1 MKSDKIVELKI
12 NRTDTIEYERLVAN
26 GTETYDFLNF
36 TEEPCVGEPEY
47 CNMTREE
54 YLEMLDDYIFPQPYE
69 WVLIGTH
76 AVVFF
81 IGLVGN
87 ALVCIAVYRNHAMR
101 TVTNYFIVNLAV
113 ADFMVILICLPP
125 TVLWDVTETWFFGTA
140 MCRIVLYFQSVA
152 VTVSVLTL
160 TFISVDRWYAI
171 CFPLKFKSTT
181 GRAKTAILI
190 IWLLSLLFNVP
201 EFVVLQVQRKMALR
215 FDVQYFMQCTS
226 TWSHDSDLKWHIIK
240 GLFLYTFPLLLMTI
254 AYCQIV
260 RVLWRSDNIPGHTES
275 HKLCTGTNNCEYFFF
290 LFFIVFFFFICIID
304 IIILVII
311 VITINCD
318 FFFFIIIIIII
329 IINIAYCQIVRVLWR
344 SDNIPGHTE
353 SHKLCTGT
361 NNCEYNFSS
370 FIWFFFFFIINISTE
385 SHKLCTSTD
394 NWLAASRRTVPSIH
408 ANASTEGQLRSRRK
422 AAKMLV
428 AVVAMFAV
436 CYFPVHLLS
445 VLRFAYDV
453 RQSEVMTAISLISH
467 VMCYA
472 NSAVNPLIYN
482 FMSGKFRREFHRSYF
497 RCLCC
502 CYSADAPDRN
512 GTCFAPIGSSRAG
525 TTRTIVRRNDS
536 CASYRL
542 THLSPSNH
550 NSINRDYFRNT
561 NTSFI
566 DPMNGPQ
573 RQKIRDDAISEPTA
587 RFSLTTDVGKD

>member
-1 MKSDKIVELKI
+1 MGRHIQLGIITAILVCNLCITANEGIDRRYLNEHMLIDPIDSFSINFNNLENKFDNPRLSKMLNYNIRFNKRSLLNISEEARKTGNEDYKDLEYFNTDHVKANANELLDKNKTISNDTKDLAISSEVEF
-12 NRTDTIEYERLVAN
+12 TTEYDQ
-26 GTETYDFLNF
+26 YNF
-36 TEEPCVGEPEY
+36 TDEPCVGDPEF
-47 CNMTREE
+47 CNMTKEE
-54 YLEMLDDYIFPQPYE
+54 YLEMLNDYIYPQPYE
-69 WVLIGTH
+69 WVLIATH
-76 AVVFF
+76 AIVFV
-81 IGLVGN
+81 IGLIGN
-87 ALVCIAVYRNHAMR
+87 ALVCIAVYRNHSMR

-140 MCRIVLYFQSVA
+140 MCRIVLYFQSVS

-201 EFVVLQVQRKMALR
+201 EFVVLQVQRKMQLR
-215 FDVQYFMQCTS
+215 FNVQYFMQCTS
-226 TWSHDSDLKWHIIK
+226 TWSDDSDLKWHIIK
-240 GLFLYTFPLLLMTI
+240 ALFLYTFPLLLMMI

-275 HKLCTGTNNCEYFFF
+275 HKLC
-290 LFFIVFFFFICIID
+290 
-304 IIILVII
+304 
-311 VITINCD
+311 
-318 FFFFIIIIIII
+318 
-329 IINIAYCQIVRVLWR
+329 
-344 SDNIPGHTE
+344 
-353 SHKLCTGT
+353 
-361 NNCEYNFSS
+361 
-370 FIWFFFFFIINISTE
+370 STP
-385 SHKLCTSTD
+385 SGPN
-394 NWLAASRRTVPSIH
+394 NWLAASRRTTPSIH

-428 AVVAMFAV
+428 AVVVMFAV

-445 VLRFAYDV
+445 VLRVAYDV
-453 RQSEVMTAISLISH
+453 QQSDVMTCIALISH

-497 RCLCC
+497 KCFCC
-502 CYSADAPDRN
+502 CFSPTPDQN
-512 GTCFAPIGSSRAG
+512 GTSFAAIGSSRTG

-550 NSINRDYFRNT
+550 HSIHRDCGRNT

-566 DPMNGPQ
+566 ENNMNGNRRP
-573 RQKIRDDAISEPTA
+573 KIRDDSISESASA
-587 RFSLTTDVGKD
+587 RFTLATDVGKD

>member
-1 MKSDKIVELKI
+1 MDVRIERISQTIAMVLFCNICLINNVKNENMNGEFTNVVILNDIVDSKFISLNLDKYKRSVNNSGDTSPVFDDAEYMFTNNSNKLVPNDDKVINDSDIQYGRIVNSEEDI
-12 NRTDTIEYERLVAN
+12 NN
-26 GTETYDFLNF
+26 QYDGFNY
-36 TEEPCVGEPEY
+36 TEEPCVGDPEF

-54 YLEMLDDYIFPQPYE
+54 YIDMLNEYIFPHPYE
-69 WVLIGTH
+69 WVLIATH
-76 AVVFF
+76 AIVFV
-81 IGLVGN
+81 IGLIGN
-87 ALVCIAVYRNHAMR
+87 ALVCIAVYRNHSMR

-140 MCRIVLYFQSVA
+140 MCRIVLYFQSVS

-190 IWLLSLLFNVP
+190 IWLLSLLFNIP
-201 EFVVLQVQRKMALR
+201 EFVMLQVQRKMQLR
-215 FDVQYFMQCTS
+215 FNVQYFMQCAS
-226 TWSHDSDLKWHIIK
+226 TWSDDSDLNWHIIK
-240 GLFLYTFPLLLMTI
+240 ALFLYTFPLLLMMI

-275 HKLCTGTNNCEYFFF
+275 HKLCATPTAGQN
-290 LFFIVFFFFICIID
+290 
-304 IIILVII
+304 
-311 VITINCD
+311 
-318 FFFFIIIIIII
+318 
-329 IINIAYCQIVRVLWR
+329 
-344 SDNIPGHTE
+344 
-353 SHKLCTGT
+353 
-361 NNCEYNFSS
+361 
-370 FIWFFFFFIINISTE
+370 
-385 SHKLCTSTD
+385 
-394 NWLAASRRTVPSIH
+394 NWLAANRRTTPSIH

-428 AVVAMFAV
+428 AVVVMFAV

-445 VLRFAYDV
+445 VLRLAYDV
-453 RQSEVMTAISLISH
+453 QQTDVMTCIALISH

-497 RCLCC
+497 KCFCC
-502 CYSADAPDRN
+502 CLSAPPAEQN
-512 GTCFAPIGSSRAG
+512 GTSFAPIGSSRAG

-536 CASYRL
+536 CVSYRL

-550 NSINRDYFRNT
+550 NLHRDCVRNS

-566 DPMNGPQ
+566 EQINGNRRP
-573 RQKIRDDAISEPTA
+573 KVRDDSLSESAT
-587 RFSLTTDVGKD
+587 RFTLTTDGRD

>member
-1 MKSDKIVELKI
+1 MGSKLLLSTLTMLILYKTCLGDTYPNTSISISNLDSLTNLANKLKRSVNKTDLFEVEELGNETTDRDIEISESNNDTEFRKLI
-12 NRTDTIEYERLVAN
+12 NDEVYEN
-26 GTETYDFLNF
+26 S
-36 TEEPCVGEPEY
+36 TEEGCVGYQEY
-47 CNMTREE
+47 CNMSKEE
-54 YLEMLDDYIFPQPYE
+54 YMEMLNDYIFPQPYE
-69 WVLIGTH
+69 WVLIATH
-76 AVVFF
+76 AIVFV

-87 ALVCIAVYRNHAMR
+87 ALVCIAVYRNHSMR

-140 MCRIVLYFQSVA
+140 MCRTVLYFQSVS

-201 EFVVLQVQRKMALR
+201 EFVVLQVQRKMQLR
-215 FDVQYFMQCTS
+215 FNAQYFMQCTS
-226 TWSHDSDLKWHIIK
+226 TWSDDSDLKWHIIK
-240 GLFLYTFPLLLMTI
+240 ALFLYTFPLLLMMI

-275 HKLCTGTNNCEYFFF
+275 HTLCSTT
-290 LFFIVFFFFICIID
+290 
-304 IIILVII
+304 
-311 VITINCD
+311 
-318 FFFFIIIIIII
+318 
-329 IINIAYCQIVRVLWR
+329 Q
-344 SDNIPGHTE
+344 GH
-353 SHKLCTGT
+353 
-361 NNCEYNFSS
+361 N
-370 FIWFFFFFIINISTE
+370 
-385 SHKLCTSTD
+385 
-394 NWLAASRRTVPSIH
+394 NWLAANRRTTPSIH
-408 ANASTEGQLRSRRK
+408 TNASTEGQLRSRRK

-428 AVVAMFAV
+428 AVVVMFAV

-445 VLRFAYDV
+445 VLRVAYDV
-453 RQSEVMTAISLISH
+453 RQSEVMTCIALISH

-497 RCLCC
+497 KCFCC
-502 CYSADAPDRN
+502 CHSAPTPDQN
-512 GTCFAPIGSSRAG
+512 GTSFAPIGSSRAG
-525 TTRTIVRRNDS
+525 TTRTVVRRNDS
-536 CASYRL
+536 YVSYRL

-550 NSINRDYFRNT
+550 NIHRDYIRNT

-566 DPMNGPQ
+566 EQMNGNRRP
-573 RQKIRDDAISEPTA
+573 KIRDDSISESAT
-587 RFSLTTDVGKD
+587 RFTLATDVCRD

>member
-1 MKSDKIVELKI
+1 MDVHRKKTNLKTAIMVLLINLCICNSKKEENDEYKTKYTNTSLNLISEYLDRTLNVDIVKRIDIQSINTNIKNTDDIINIEKSRHLPNPEEMKSDKIVELKI

-275 HKLCTGTNNCEYFFF
+275 HKLCTGTNN
-290 LFFIVFFFFICIID
+290 
-304 IIILVII
+304 
-311 VITINCD
+311 
-318 FFFFIIIIIII
+318 
-329 IINIAYCQIVRVLWR
+329 
-344 SDNIPGHTE
+344 
-353 SHKLCTGT
+353 
-361 NNCEYNFSS
+361 
-370 FIWFFFFFIINISTE
+370 
-385 SHKLCTSTD
+385 
-394 NWLAASRRTVPSIH
+394 WLAASRRTVPSIH

-573 RQKIRDDAISEPTA
+573 RQKVRDDAISEPTA

>member
-1 MKSDKIVELKI
+1 MAAKIDQTYKTIAMVIIYNLCLISDVR
-12 NRTDTIEYERLVAN
+12 NDSV
-26 GTETYDFLNF
+26 ETYNNTTILNF
-36 TEEPCVGEPEY
+36 VDSDFNIAEMHTIHKRYNNNSVIEAFEKFNISVVDMKNVTGEFIDRDDATTEFDVLNYTENCVGDQDY
-47 CNMTREE
+47 CNMTEEE
-54 YLEMLDDYIFPQPYE
+54 YMDMLNAYIYPHPYE
-69 WVLIGTH
+69 WVLIATH
-76 AVVFF
+76 AIVFV
-81 IGLVGN
+81 IGLIGN
-87 ALVCIAVYRNHAMR
+87 ALVCIAVYRNHSMR

-140 MCRIVLYFQSVA
+140 MCRIVLYFQSVS

-190 IWLLSLLFNVP
+190 IWLLSLLFNIP
-201 EFVVLQVQRKMALR
+201 EFVMLQVQRKIQLR
-215 FDVQYFMQCTS
+215 FNVQYFMQCAS
-226 TWSHDSDLKWHIIK
+226 TWSDDSDLKWHIIK
-240 GLFLYTFPLLLMTI
+240 AIFLYTFPLLLMMI

-275 HKLCTGTNNCEYFFF
+275 HKLCATPTGQN
-290 LFFIVFFFFICIID
+290 
-304 IIILVII
+304 
-311 VITINCD
+311 
-318 FFFFIIIIIII
+318 
-329 IINIAYCQIVRVLWR
+329 
-344 SDNIPGHTE
+344 
-353 SHKLCTGT
+353 
-361 NNCEYNFSS
+361 
-370 FIWFFFFFIINISTE
+370 
-385 SHKLCTSTD
+385 
-394 NWLAASRRTVPSIH
+394 NWLAVNRRTTPSIH

-445 VLRFAYDV
+445 VLRVAYDV
-453 RQSEVMTAISLISH
+453 QQSDVMTCIALISH

-497 RCLCC
+497 KCFCC
-502 CYSADAPDRN
+502 CLSSPTTDQN
-512 GTCFAPIGSSRAG
+512 GTSFAPIGSSRAG

-550 NSINRDYFRNT
+550 NSIHRDYIRNS

-566 DPMNGPQ
+566 ENLNGNRRP
-573 RQKIRDDAISEPTA
+573 KIRDDSISESAT
-587 RFSLTTDVGKD
+587 RFTLTSEVVRD